1 MLTPLHS
8 TVTTP
13 VFHSGGICLDRQR
26 LGLHSHTPEMKDV
39 PFERQHTTN
48 CLLKYLIL
56 ADYYDSITFL
66 GVILSTQDSGLGLI
80 GLPASTFH
88 HCKSASALQ
97 SHTVALCGYLGHWG
111 SSLKWRPDHGGEPGY
126 HVVYQNGWLRMKNVQ
141 ARWRKKF
148 TSNPVCA
155 PFISVRIDLMT
166 FSWNLSLCSRAFDVK
181 WPPFFSAR
189 SSSSPEQLIDS
200 RQNTSGFLD
209 KLLTLLCF
217 PICSLCFRSGNIGVT
232 STFAVWHRVLQ
243 RRLRTRWREN
253 QNFNCFLIPLKWDQE
268 LALPTVFTPCTPKS
282 RCIVKCP
289 DS

>member
-126 HVVYQNGWLRMKNVQ
+126 QVIMWYIRMVGWEFKTYKPDGEKSSLRILFALHSSLYESIWWLLVE
-141 ARWRKKF
+141 
-148 TSNPVCA
+148 
-155 PFISVRIDLMT
+155 ISVYARAHLT
-166 FSWNLSLCSRAFDVK
+166 WNGR
-181 WPPFFSAR
+181 PFFRQDQAPAP
-189 SSSSPEQLIDS
+189 SS
-200 RQNTSGFLD
+200 
-209 KLLTLLCF
+209 
-217 PICSLCFRSGNIGVT
+217 
-232 STFAVWHRVLQ
+232 W
-243 RRLRTRWREN
+243 
-253 QNFNCFLIPLKWDQE
+253 
-268 LALPTVFTPCTPKS
+268 
-282 RCIVKCP
+282 
-289 DS
+289 